1 MRWRT
6 RFFKQR
12 TIVISSSFF
21 ASCLEKW
28 QSELSTSY
36 LFEASDTRWWPHIYF
51 LSTSLLIS
59 LHGDSLSRALPLL
72 LRKSAFS
79 HGKMHVLK
87 SGSIWW
93 GQRDKSASRTWKIK
107 QHTVS
112 VWAAGH
118 CSSTG
123 QCKEAWKSILWH
135 KSKDIIVIQGLCTV
149 TSGAWRCPPPVPLL
163 LVSVACGGGSS
174 LHLFRDPKAG
184 SVGDAPWMLSMLR
197 IAALAS
203 VAHERV
209 PWCTWEQ
216 RVYIQRAETS
226 F

>member
-6 RFFKQR
+6 RFFKQW

-59 LHGDSLSRALPLL
+59 LYGDSLSRALPLL

-79 HGKMHVLK
+79 HGKMHVLE

-93 GQRDKSASRTWKIK
+93 EQRDKSAARTWKIK

-112 VWAAGH
+112 LRAAGH

-123 QCKEAWKSILWH
+123 QCKEAWKSILWPE
-135 KSKDIIVIQGLCTV
+135 SKDIWNHWLPSKACTPWHV
-149 TSGAWRCPPPVPLL
+149 VPDVMPPPVLL
-163 LVSVACGGGSS
+163 LGPVACVGGCSP
-174 LHLFRDPKAG
+174 HLSGDPRAG
-184 SVGDAPWMLSMLR
+184 SVGDAPWMLGILR

-203 VAHERV
+203 AAHERV
-209 PWCTWEQ
+209 PWCTWE
-216 RVYIQRAETS
+216 
-226 F
+226 